1 MAIWREITQLIL
13 ASIATILGVML
24 HQKLATILTFPFGTE
39 VAAFI
44 SALFTGLLMMGIR
57 YLIYHSPIM
66 QKVWQ
71 YLNGFKNKY
80 DAFLDHMK
88 EINAKLNI
96 YVANLAKIEFNLNPQ
111 ELKDLSNALSYA
123 SNETEKGQILQAE
136 VDRRGI
142 DLPYKMGDSAS
153 TMSWLHN
160 KAKKLHG

>member
-123 SNETEKGQILQAE
+123 SNETEKG
-136 VDRRGI
+136 
-142 DLPYKMGDSAS
+142 
-153 TMSWLHN
+153 
-160 KAKKLHG
+160 